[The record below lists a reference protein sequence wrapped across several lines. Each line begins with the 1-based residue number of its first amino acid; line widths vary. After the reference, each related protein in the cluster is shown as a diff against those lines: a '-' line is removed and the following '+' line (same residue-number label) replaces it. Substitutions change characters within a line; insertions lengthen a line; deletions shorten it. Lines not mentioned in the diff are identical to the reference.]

1 MKENQRRVRIETGV
15 DHMTITPDARLTEA
29 LGRVRELEGRV
40 RAAFATTEDDLALA
54 RSVVACGLDSV
65 ERICREDISPAE
77 LCERVIAL
85 RGPFGQANV
94 RRNARELARF
104 YALLAECA
112 RPPATL
118 DELMGLHARL
128 IAGEP
133 FIFAH
138 SARTDL
144 RRGYTPFSSML
155 LPDEELP
162 SGNRT
167 LSEDRIE
174 AETEALIAFVTRA
187 DVDTEVRAAAAYYL
201 ETHIHPF
208 FDGNGHTGRALA
220 ALVLGEGYS
229 ASTKLAFV
237 RALQLGR
244 HEVSKAMYETTDAHA
259 DLAPLACLMMDM
271 LAQGQLSLLEQ
282 T

>member
-1 MKENQRRVRIETGV
+1 MKENRRQMRIETGV
-15 DHMTITPDARLTEA
+15 DGMTITLDARLAEA
-29 LGRVRELEGRV
+29 VCRVRELEGRV
-40 RAAFATTEDDLALA
+40 RAGFASAEDDLALA
-54 RSVVACGLDSV
+54 RAVVACGLDSV

-77 LCERVIAL
+77 LCDRVVVL
-85 RGPFGQANV
+85 RGPLGQANV
-94 RRNARELARF
+94 RRNARELARL

-118 DELMGLHARL
+118 DGLVGLHARL

-133 FIFAH
+133 FVFSH

-155 LPDEELP
+155 LPGEELP
-162 SGNRT
+162 KGNRT
-167 LSEDRIE
+167 LPEERIE
-174 AETEALIAFVTRA
+174 AESRALIAFVARA
-187 DVDTEVRAAAAYYL
+187 DVDAEVRAASAYYL

-208 FDGNGHTGRALA
+208 FDGNGHTGRTLV

-244 HEVSKAMYETTDAHA
+244 EEIAIAMCEATATRT
-259 DLAPLACLMMDM
+259 DLAPLACLMLDM